1 MSTRPPKF
9 RADDSFYAF
18 TVKRPVSILMVVMA
32 VAVFGWVS
40 NQRLALTLMPN
51 MSYPTLTVR
60 TVYPGTAPEE
70 IESVISRPLE
80 QQLGV
85 IPKLV
90 SISSVSKAGQSDV
103 VLEFQWKT
111 DMDLVAQAVREKLD
125 RLRLPEGA
133 QRPLLLHYDPSLDPI
148 LRVGL
153 SGPQSLFE
161 LRYLAEHDVKRRLEA
176 LTGVAAVQVKGGL
189 EEEFLVALDESKLAT
204 LKLDITQIGQRLQAG
219 NVNMPGGNLREGQ
232 TEYVIRTLN
241 EFKTIEE
248 IGNLIVS
255 RSNNAIDIRLR
266 DIATV
271 TRFHKDREVI
281 TRVNGRE
288 SVELEIFKEADAN
301 IVVVAETVRNAL
313 FGTPEQQAYLA
324 REKAGVKSAP
334 AGATAR
340 TKRNE
345 GSVFDVKAVSSGK
358 DTDTKR
364 TPDAKKTDK
373 AALEKQRTEAQI
385 EARKAAIAAAQA
397 EIERARAAAQELITR
412 RAMTNFIGQQLP
424 PGAAVELLA
433 DQSVFIS
440 KSIAEVKD
448 NAISG
453 AVIAVI
459 VLYLFLRNVAQT
471 IIIGLSIPISI
482 IATFAPMYMAG
493 VSLNI
498 ISLGG
503 LALGVGML
511 VDNGIVVLESIFRCR
526 EEGDDLLTAVVRGTQ
541 EVGMAV
547 GASTLTTVAVFLP
560 IVFVEGVAG
569 QVFGDMALTV
579 VFSLLASLGTAVVL
593 VPMLAS
599 RKFEAPTGAG
609 ARALSNGFLQFA
621 ERPAGTAA
629 WLQPLRILAASG
641 ARLGWSV
648 AMLVAVVLKASAV
661 ALFLAVW
668 PLLWIVSRFT
678 LRGMRAWWGSFVAWA
693 AADRF
698 WRLDGARVWPDLL
711 AFSAPATL
719 ASGHD
724 RAWSWLTARR
734 WRWLGLLVLPALAVG
749 AILYA
754 RQGVTVPLTPPS
766 PYGFASSALPPL
778 KPLHLVVWH
787 WFVVQPWWWL
797 VVLFVPGAVPLMFTL
812 ARAVLEITLRLAGTV
827 AMTIVLAATMLVV
840 GLCRAVAALGGTA
853 AGRGL
858 DGFENGYQK
867 MQNAYP
873 RLITAA
879 LRHRYAV
886 LGGCTVAFLLC
897 WFVLVPRLGK
907 ELIPQVHQGEFNL
920 DITLPIGTPLERTA
934 VTAAQIDAAVREQ
947 AEVERTALT
956 VGAEEGAST
965 SISAGEHTARLA
977 VKMKSGLPPTAEP
990 RLIDHIRAR
999 FRDLPDAKI
1008 EVSYPTLFS
1017 FRNPIEVEI
1026 RGHDL
1031 ATLKRLSR
1039 EAETLLAESVPGL
1052 VDVRST
1058 LQSGHPEIQIIYQR
1072 DRLAEAGLN
1081 LRTVADLVRNKVQ
1094 GRIAT
1099 EFRQDDQLIDIVVR
1113 LREEDRLGIEEL
1125 RNLVINPVGT
1135 VPLTLASI
1143 AELTINEGPSEIRRV
1158 DQQRTAL
1165 ITANLRDADL
1175 ATVSRD
1181 IVTALD
1187 TMTFP
1192 AGFTYVIAGQNKEMQ
1207 TSLNSLLLAFAL
1219 ALFLVYIV
1227 MASQFESLMQPLLIM
1242 MTVPLALIG
1251 VVVVLWLGN
1260 YPLSIMVFLGLII
1273 LAGIVVNNA
1282 IVLIDYINTLR
1293 DRGLELTVA
1302 IAEAGRARLRP
1313 ILMTTLT
1320 TVLGLVPMALGLG
1333 EGAEIRAPM
1342 AITVI
1347 VGLSTSTLL
1356 TLVVIP
1362 TLYYLFPGKRG
1373 PTSIS
1378 TDDAAASATAL
1389 SPEPAALAK

>member
-70 IESVISRPLE
+70 MESVVSRPLE

-111 DMDLVAQAVREKLD
+111 DMDLVSQAVREKID

-133 QRPLLLHYDPSLDPI
+133 QRPLLLHFDPSLDPI

-161 LRYLAEHDVKRRLEA
+161 LRHMAEQDVKRRLES

-189 EEEFLVALDESKLAT
+189 EEEFLVAIDESKLSQ
-204 LKLDITQIGQRLQAG
+204 LRLDITQIGQRLQAG

-241 EFKTIEE
+241 EFKTVEE
-248 IGNLIVS
+248 IGALIVS
-255 RSNNAIDIRLR
+255 RSNNSIDIRLR

-271 TRFHKDREVI
+271 SRFHKDREVI

-288 SVELEIFKEADAN
+288 SVEIEIFKEADAN

-313 FGTPEQQAYLA
+313 FGTPAQQEYLA
-324 REKAGVKSAP
+324 REKAGEKSP
-334 AGATAR
+334 AAKSSR
-340 TKRNE
+340 DKR
-345 GSVFDVKAVSSGK
+345 SSTSIFDAKAVNSGK
-358 DTDTKR
+358 PTDTKR
-364 TPDAKKTDK
+364 TTTDK
-373 AALEKQRTEAQI
+373 KKVDKATTEKQRTEAQL
-385 EARKAAIAAAQA
+385 EARRLAIAAAQA
-397 EIERARAAAQELITR
+397 DAERQRAAAQEVITR

-424 PGAAVELLA
+424 PGSTVELLA

-440 KSIAEVKD
+440 KSIDEVKS
-448 NAISG
+448 NAIIG
-453 AVIAVI
+453 AIIAVV
-459 VLYLFLRNVAQT
+459 VLYIFLRNVGQT
-471 IIIGLSIPISI
+471 LIIGLSIPISI
-482 IATFAPMYMAG
+482 VATFAPMYMAD

-547 GASTLTTVAVFLP
+547 GSSTLTTVAVFLP

-579 VFSLLASLGTAVVL
+579 VFSLLASLAAAVFL
-593 VPMLAS
+593 IPMLAS
-599 RKFEAPTGAG
+599 RKFEAPAAGVRVWTGG
-609 ARALSNGFLQFA
+609 YLQFPEA
-621 ERPAGTAA
+621 PAGSSPWQQPFRVLGTAC
-629 WLQPLRILAASG
+629 
-641 ARLGWSV
+641 ARFFW
-648 AMLVAVVLKASAV
+648 APAIIVAVTLKAAAIV
-661 ALFLAVW
+661 VFLAVW
-668 PLLWIVSRFT
+668 PALWAVSRFAF
-678 LRGMRAWWGSFVAWA
+678 RGMGAWGAAFATWA
-693 AADRF
+693 GEDRF
-698 WRLDGARVWPDLL
+698 WKLSGERLWPGLL
-711 AFSAPATL
+711 AFSAPTTL
-719 ASGHD
+719 AGGHTLV
-724 RAWSWLTARR
+724 WSWLSARR

-749 AILYA
+749 ALLYF
-754 RQGVTVPLTPPS
+754 RQGVTVP
-766 PYGFASSALPPL
+766 ASASAVFGASASALPPL
-778 KPLHLVVWH
+778 KPFHLAVWH
-787 WFVVQPWWWL
+787 WLAVQPWWWL
-797 VVLFVPGAVPLMFTL
+797 VLLFVPGAVPLIFTL
-812 ARAVLEITLRLAGTV
+812 ARAALEIVLRFAGTV
-827 AMTIVLAATMLVV
+827 ILAVIFAVTMIFVAIF
-840 GLCRAVAALGGTA
+840 RASAAVGGTA

-858 DGFENGYQK
+858 DWFENGYQR

-873 RLITAA
+873 TLIAA
-879 LRHRYAV
+879 SLRHRVAV
-886 LGGCTVAFLLC
+886 LGGSAVAFLLC
-897 WFVLVPRLGK
+897 WFVVMPRLGK

-934 VTAAQIDAAVREQ
+934 ATVAQIDDAVREQ
-947 AEVERTALT
+947 PEVERTALT

-965 SISAGEHTARLA
+965 SISAGEHTARLS
-977 VKMKSGLPPTAEP
+977 VKLLSGQPPEAEP
-990 RLIDHIRAR
+990 QLIDRVRAR

-1017 FRNPIEVEI
+1017 FRSPVEVEI

-1039 EAETLLAESVPGL
+1039 EAETLLADSVPGL

-1058 LQSGHPEIQIIYQR
+1058 LQSGHPEIQVVYKR
-1072 DRLAEAGLN
+1072 DRLAEYGLN

-1099 EFRQDDQLIDIVVR
+1099 EFRKEDQLIDIVVR
-1113 LREEDRLGIEEL
+1113 LREQDRLGIEEL
-1125 RNLVINPVGT
+1125 RGLIVNPNGT
-1135 VPLTLASI
+1135 VPIPLSVI
-1143 AELTINEGPSEIRRV
+1143 ADLTINEGPSEIRRV

-1187 TMTFP
+1187 TMAFP
-1192 AGFTYVIAGQNKEMQ
+1192 AGFAYVVAGQNKEMQ
-1207 TSLNSLLLAFAL
+1207 TSLNSLLLAFGL

-1242 MTVPLALIG
+1242 ATVPLALVGVALALWIG
-1251 VVVVLWLGN
+1251 GI
-1260 YPLSIMVFLGLII
+1260 PISIMVFLGLII

-1293 DRGLELTVA
+1293 DRGLPLPVA

-1320 TVLGLVPMALGLG
+1320 TVLGLLPMALGIG

-1342 AITVI
+1342 AITVV
-1347 VGLSTSTLL
+1347 VGLSVSTLL

-1362 TLYYLFPGKRG
+1362 TLYSLFPGKRG
-1373 PTSIS
+1373 PTSI
-1378 TDDAAASATAL
+1378 DDTT
-1389 SPEPAALAK
+1389 AALTATPAPLAK

>member
-1 MSTRPPKF
+1 
-9 RADDSFYAF
+9 
-18 TVKRPVSILMVVMA
+18 
-32 VAVFGWVS
+32 
-40 NQRLALTLMPN
+40 MPS

-70 IESVISRPLE
+70 MESVVSRPLE

-103 VLEFQWKT
+103 ILEFQWKT
-111 DMDLVAQAVREKLD
+111 DMDLVAQEVREKID

-133 QRPLLLHYDPSLDPI
+133 QRPLLLHFDPSLDPI

-153 SGPQSLFE
+153 AGPQSLFE
-161 LRYLAEHDVKRRLEA
+161 LRHLAEHDVKRRLES

-189 EEEFLVALDESKLAT
+189 EEQFLVALDESKLAQ
-204 LKLDITQIGQRLQAG
+204 LRLDITQIGQRLASG

-248 IGNLIVS
+248 IGALIVS
-255 RSNNAIDIRLR
+255 RSTNAVDIRLR

-288 SVELEIFKEADAN
+288 SVEIEIYKEADAN
-301 IVVVAETVRNAL
+301 IVTVAETVRNAL
-313 FGTPEQQAYLA
+313 FGTPEQQAWIA
-324 REKAGVKSAP
+324 RDKAGENDP
-334 AGATAR
+334 AAAAER
-340 TKRNE
+340 RKRG
-345 GSVFDVKAVSSGK
+345 GSSMFDVKSVASGK
-358 DTDTKR
+358 GDSGRGSTS
-364 TPDAKKTDK
+364 KKTDK
-373 AALEKQRTEAQI
+373 APTTRSRTEAQ
-385 EARKAAIAAAQA
+385 EAARKAAQA
-397 EIERARAAAQELITR
+397 EIDRQRAAAQEQITR
-412 RAMTNFIGQQLP
+412 RQMTNFIGQQLP
-424 PGAAVELLA
+424 PGTTVELLA

-453 AVIAVI
+453 AIIAVI
-459 VLYLFLRNVAQT
+459 VLYLFLRNVVQT
-471 IIIGLSIPISI
+471 LIIGLSIPISI
-482 IATFAPMYMAG
+482 VATFAPMHMAG

-511 VDNGIVVLESIFRCR
+511 VDNAIVVLESIFRCR
-526 EEGDDLLTAVVRGTQ
+526 EEGDDLMTAVVRGTQ

-579 VFSLLASLGTAVVL
+579 VFSLLASLAAAVFL
-593 VPMLAS
+593 IPMLAS
-599 RKFEAPTGAG
+599 RKFEAPAGGLRVRAGGYLAFAPAPAGTPAWRQLGRVAALTAGRVAWAPAIAAAAVVKAAAVVIGLVLWPLPAAVWRG
-609 ARALSNGFLQFA
+609 ARAGWPAFA
-621 ERPAGTAA
+621 
-629 WLQPLRILAASG
+629 
-641 ARLGWSV
+641 
-648 AMLVAVVLKASAV
+648 
-661 ALFLAVW
+661 
-668 PLLWIVSRFT
+668 
-678 LRGMRAWWGSFVAWA
+678 AWA

-698 WRLDGARVWPDLL
+698 WRIEGARVWPGLL
-711 AFSAPATL
+711 AFTAPATVAAGL
-719 ASGHD
+719 GGVW
-724 RAWSWLTARR
+724 RWLTART

-749 AILYA
+749 AVVWLA
-754 RQGVTVPLTPPS
+754 RGVTVPAAPQIFGAS
-766 PYGFASSALPPL
+766 SSALPPL
-778 KPLHLVVWH
+778 KPFHLAVWH
-787 WFVVQPWWWL
+787 WLVVQPWWWL
-797 VVLFVPGAVPLMFTL
+797 VLLFVPGAVPIAFSV
-812 ARAVLEITLRLAGTV
+812 ARAALEILLRLAGTV
-827 AMTIVLAATMLVV
+827 VLAALLAFAVLALGV
-840 GLCRAVAALGGTA
+840 GRFFGVIGGTA

-858 DGFENGYQK
+858 DGFERGYQRL
-867 MQNAYP
+867 QNAYP
-873 RLITAA
+873 RLIAA
-879 LRHRYAV
+879 SLRRRFAV
-886 LGGCTVAFLLC
+886 LGGCVAAFLVC

-920 DITLPIGTPLERTA
+920 DVTLPIGTPLERTA
-934 VTAAQIDAAVREQ
+934 EIVAQIDDAVRAQ
-947 AEVERTALT
+947 PEVERTALT

-965 SISAGEHTARLA
+965 AISAGEHTARLS
-977 VKMKSGLPPTAEP
+977 VKLKPGQPPQAEP
-990 RLIDHIRAR
+990 RLIDRIRER
-999 FRDLPDAKI
+999 FRELPAAKI

-1017 FRNPIEVEI
+1017 FRSPVEVEI

-1031 ATLKRLSR
+1031 VLLKRLSR
-1039 EAETLLAESVPGL
+1039 EAEALLAESVPGL

-1058 LQSGHPEIQIIYQR
+1058 LQSGHPEIQVVYKR
-1072 DRLAEAGLN
+1072 DRLAEYGLN

-1094 GRIAT
+1094 GRTAT
-1099 EFRQDDQLIDIVVR
+1099 EFRKEDQMIDIVVR
-1113 LREEDRLGIEEL
+1113 LREQDRLGLEEL
-1125 RNLVINPVGT
+1125 RNLIVNPGGP
-1135 VPLTLASI
+1135 VPIPLSVVAD
-1143 AELTINEGPSEIRRV
+1143 LTINEGPSEIRRV

-1181 IVTALD
+1181 IVTVLD
-1187 TMTFP
+1187 GIEFP
-1192 AGFTYVIAGQNKEMQ
+1192 AGFTYVVAGQNKEMQ
-1207 TSLNSLLLAFAL
+1207 TSLDSLLLAFAL

-1227 MASQFESLMQPLLIM
+1227 MASQFESLLQPLLIM
-1242 MTVPLALIG
+1242 ATVPLALVG
-1251 VVVVLWLGN
+1251 VILVLWLGAI
-1260 YPLSIMVFLGLII
+1260 PVSIMVFLGLII

-1293 DRGLELTVA
+1293 DRGLPLEEA
-1302 IAEAGRARLRP
+1302 ISEAGRARLRP

-1342 AITVI
+1342 AITVV
-1347 VGLSTSTLL
+1347 VGLSVSTLL

-1373 PTSIS
+1373 PTAIE
-1378 TDDAAASATAL
+1378 AEA
-1389 SPEPAALAK
+1389 PAADPVPAAK

>member
-1 MSTRPPKF
+1 MSQRPITF

-161 LRYLAEHDVKRRLEA
+161 LRYLADHDVKRRIEA

-266 DIATV
+266 DIASV

-313 FGTPEQQAYLA
+313 FGTAEQQAFIA
-324 REKAGVKSAP
+324 REKAGLKSGG
-334 AGATAR
+334 GATAR
-340 TKRNE
+340 TKRKE
-345 GSVFDVKAVSSGK
+345 SSVFDVKGVSSGK
-358 DTDTKR
+358 GDAKR
-364 TPDAKKTDK
+364 TPEPKKVDK
-373 AALEKQRTEAQI
+373 AASDRKRTEAQN
-385 EARKAAIAAAQA
+385 EARRAAIAAAQA
-397 EIERARAAAQELITR
+397 EIERARAVAQEQITR
-412 RAMTNFIGQQLP
+412 RAMTNFVGQQLP
-424 PGAAVELLA
+424 PGATIELLA

-440 KSIAEVKD
+440 KSIDEVKS
-448 NAISG
+448 NAITG
-453 AVIAVI
+453 AIIAVI

-482 IATFAPMYMAG
+482 VATFAPMYMAG

-526 EEGDDLLTAVVRGTQ
+526 EEGDDLLTGVVRGTQ

-579 VFSLLASLGTAVVL
+579 VFSLLASLATAVFL
-593 VPMLAS
+593 IPMLAS
-599 RKFEAPTGAG
+599 RKLEAPTGTG
-609 ARALSNGFLQFA
+609 VRALSSGFLQFA
-621 ERPAGTAA
+621 EPPVPTSAWRQPFRIFGAA
-629 WLQPLRILAASG
+629 IG
-641 ARLGWSV
+641 RLGWSV
-648 AMLVAVVLKASAV
+648 AMLVAVVLKAVAV
-661 ALFLAVW
+661 AVFLAVW
-668 PLLWIVSRFT
+668 PLLWFVARFT
-678 LRGMRAWWGSFVAWA
+678 LRGMRAWWGGFVAWA
-693 AADRF
+693 GADRF
-698 WRLDGARVWPDLL
+698 WRLEGARVWPELL

-719 ASGHD
+719 ATGHA
-724 RAWSWLTARR
+724 RAWAWLTARH

-749 AILYA
+749 AILYL
-754 RQGVTVPLTPPS
+754 RMGVTVPQAAPTPF
-766 PYGFASSALPPL
+766 GVGASVLPPL
-778 KPLHLVVWH
+778 KPLHLVAWH
-787 WFVVQPWWWL
+787 WLVVQPWWWL
-797 VVLFVPGAVPLMFTL
+797 ALLFVPGAVPLVFTL
-812 ARAVLEITLRLAGTV
+812 ARAALEIALRLAGTLV
-827 AMTIVLAATMLVV
+827 MTLALAVGMLVA
-840 GLCRAVAALGGTA
+840 AVFRVAGAIGGSA

-858 DGFENGYQK
+858 DWFEYGYQK
-867 MQNAYP
+867 IQNAYP
-873 RLITAA
+873 RLIAAA
-879 LRHRYAV
+879 LRHKIAV
-886 LGGCTVAFLLC
+886 LGGSTVAFLLC
-897 WFVLVPRLGK
+897 WFVLVPKLGK

-934 VTAAQIDAAVREQ
+934 AVAAQIDAAVREQ
-947 AEVERTALT
+947 PEVERTALT

-977 VKMKSGLPPTAEP
+977 VRLNSGLPPAAEP

-999 FRDLPDAKI
+999 FRDLPDAKL

-1031 ATLKRLSR
+1031 GTLKRLSR
-1039 EAETLLAESVPGL
+1039 EAETLLADAVPGL

-1058 LQSGHPEIQIIYQR
+1058 LQSGHPEIQIVYKR
-1072 DRLAEAGLN
+1072 DRLAEANLN

-1113 LREEDRLGIEEL
+1113 LREEDRLGLEEL
-1125 RNLVINPVGT
+1125 RNLVINPVGA
-1135 VPLTLASI
+1135 VPLTLDSI
-1143 AELTINEGPSEIRRV
+1143 ADLTINEGPSEIRRV

-1192 AGFTYVIAGQNKEMQ
+1192 SGFTYVIAGQNKEMQ

-1227 MASQFESLMQPLLIM
+1227 MASQFESLLQPLLIM

-1251 VVVVLWLGN
+1251 VVLVLWLGN

-1293 DRGLELTVA
+1293 DRGLELSVA
-1302 IAEAGRARLRP
+1302 IVEAGRARLRP

-1347 VGLSTSTLL
+1347 VGLSSSTLL

-1362 TLYYLFPGKRG
+1362 TLYSLFPGKRG
-1373 PTSIS
+1373 PTSIGV
-1378 TDDAAASATAL
+1378 DDDTAARAAL
-1389 SPEPAALAK
+1389 SSEPEPLAK